1 MSFARL
7 YALRNGVSATN
18 TRARLDALRDRGV
31 LKPQQ
36 HRDMTGSYSFLAERR
51 HLPGAMG
58 ARVPEAELRRA
69 TEQAQL
75 AVRRVSFDF
84 LGSAL

>member
-36 HRDMTGSYSFLAERR
+36 HRDMTGSYGFLAERR
-51 HLPGAMG
+51 HLPGSPG

-69 TEQAQL
+69 AEQAQL

>member
-18 TRARLDALRDRGV
+18 TRARMDALRNLGV

-36 HRDMTGSYSFLAERR
+36 HRDMTEAYGFLAERR
-51 HLPGAMG
+51 HLPGSPG

-69 TEQAQL
+69 AEQAQL